1 MARVAVIIISGLL
14 AAACSPTSAVPSG
27 TPASIAPTSSF
38 APSPTTTPSVAAR
51 TDYRD
56 VPGRLLVQH
65 FGNALD
71 GTELDSVNYNS
82 DRVRFYLMNPD
93 GSDLKELL
101 PGKPAGGKNMAD
113 ISPDG
118 TAVVFQDGWGY
129 NQIHEVRLDGTGFR
143 TISTACDCLRGQPGL
158 FARRHPDRVH
168 PPERGSLFRSASAIW
183 RAATVTM
190 LPETEGE
197 FTDPDSGQGIVP
209 EQPAWSPDGRSIVY
223 SVMDFGKDGYPVA
236 SRIKIIDIE
245 SRVVTDLSLAADQIF
260 GEPKFSPDGSLILL
274 SSRPGYAMIG
284 QRNGYIYTVHP
295 DGTALN
301 QLTTGEATGANWTP
315 DGRHILFMSGQI
327 WLMDPD
333 GRNAAPWSKTGPSL
347 SSTERGF
354 GYTTYWIPA
363 H

>member
-1 MARVAVIIISGLL
+1 MADHS
-14 AAACSPTSAVPSG
+14 
-27 TPASIAPTSSF
+27 
-38 APSPTTTPSVAAR
+38 
-51 TDYRD
+51 D
-56 VPGRLLVQH
+56 VRGRLLIQH

-71 GTELDSVNYNS
+71 GTELDADGYNA

-93 GSDLKELL
+93 GSELKELL
-101 PGKPAGGKNMAD
+101 PGQPAGGKNMAD

-118 TAVVFQDGWGY
+118 TKVVFQDGWGY
-129 NQIHEVRLDGTGFR
+129 NQLHEVRLDGTGFR
-143 TISTACDCLRGQPGL
+143 TITTACDCFEGDP
-158 FARRHPDRVH
+158 AYSPDGTRIAFTRLI
-168 PPERGSLFRSASAIW
+168 EGSKVQIGIRDLASDKVA
-183 RAATVTM
+183 M
-190 LPETEGE
+190 LQETEGAIS
-197 FTDPDSGQGIVP
+197 DPNTGQGVVP

-223 SVMDFGKDGYPVA
+223 SVMDRGSDGSPQA

-284 QRNGYIYTVHP
+284 QRNGNIYTVHP
-295 DGTALN
+295 DGTGLK
-301 QLTTGEATGANWTP
+301 QLTKGEATGGNWTA
-315 DGRHILFMSGQI
+315 DGKHIQFMSGQV

-333 GRNAAPWSKTGPSL
+333 GGSAAPWSASGPNL